1 MDKTEALRSIHYD
14 LLEYIQR
21 KVRVDFDYARQRP
34 VSFTVGGKKHV
45 VGEVVGRFR
54 TRREYPV
61 NAFLVRENS
70 DDVFFLYFNYSGFDP
85 HGSLATGNWV
95 LSFRI
100 LNDNELMA
108 FYRED
113 RKMLINMTL
122 KRVVDFHGHLCPDLA
137 IGGKVCE
144 YVQKLF
150 STGSESDGGI
160 SIIAENST
168 SALDAIQVLL
178 GVSVGNQRL
187 QIMDFGK
194 HNYMIFF
201 RNIGEGCKL
210 SLQRQQYGDE
220 DEYNRIESRI
230 LNNEATFDEITQFQ
244 SFLDGRVKH
253 LLGLPPERL
262 FKVEPCHEKPA
273 LYHTESASVYLTC
286 TCCGEQVL
294 KSHVID
300 YQGRVCCIPCFQRL
314 NNGDACRR
322 LQ

>member
-1 MDKTEALRSIHYD
+1 MDKIEALRSINYD

-21 KVRVDFDYARQRP
+21 KVSVDFDYARQMP
-34 VSFTVGGKKHV
+34 VSFTVGRKKHV
-45 VGEVVGRFR
+45 VGEVVGRFK
-54 TRREYPV
+54 TRREYPL
-61 NAFLVRENS
+61 NAFLVREDS
-70 DDVFFLYFNYSGFDP
+70 DEVFFLYFHYYGFDP
-85 HGSLATGNWV
+85 HGSIAAGNWV

-100 LNDNELMA
+100 LHDNELMS

-150 STGSESDGGI
+150 SSISEPDGGL
-160 SIIAENST
+160 SIIAENRT

-187 QIMDFGK
+187 HIMDFGK
-194 HNYMIFF
+194 HNYMVFF
-201 RNIGEGCKL
+201 KNTGNGFKL
-210 SLQRQQYGDE
+210 SLKRQRYGDE

-230 LNNEATFDEITQFQ
+230 LNNEATFDEVTQFQ

-253 LLGLPPERL
+253 LLSLPPEGL
-262 FKVEPCHEKPA
+262 FKVEPHR
-273 LYHTESASVYLTC
+273 ESAQHHAEIASIYLTC

-294 KSHVID
+294 KSHIND
-300 YQGRVCCIPCFQRL
+300 YRGQIYCIPCFQRM
-314 NNGDACRR
+314 NISYA
-322 LQ
+322 

>member
-1 MDKTEALRSIHYD
+1 MNKTEALRSIHYD

-21 KVRVDFDYARQRP
+21 KVRVEFDYARQMP

-45 VGEVVGRFR
+45 VDEVVGRFK

-61 NAFLVRENS
+61 NAFLVQANS
-70 DDVFFLYFNYSGFDP
+70 DEVFFLYFHYYGFDP
-85 HGSLATGNWV
+85 HRSLHAGNWV

-150 STGSESDGGI
+150 SPSSEPDGGLA
-160 SIIAENST
+160 IIAENST

-187 QIMDFGK
+187 HIIDFGK
-194 HNYMIFF
+194 HNYMVFF
-201 RNIGEGCKL
+201 KNTGNGFKL
-210 SLQRQQYGDE
+210 SLKRQQYGDE
-220 DEYNRIESRI
+220 EEYNRIESRI
-230 LNNEATFDEITQFQ
+230 LNNEATFDEVTQFQ
-244 SFLDGRVKH
+244 SFLDDRVKH
-253 LLGLPPERL
+253 LLNLPPEGL
-262 FKVEPCHEKPA
+262 FKVEPYREPA
-273 LYHTESASVYLTC
+273 QHHAEIASVYLTC

-294 KSHVID
+294 KSHINA
-300 YQGRVCCIPCFQRL
+300 YRGQIYCIPCFQRM
-314 NNGDACRR
+314 NIGYA
-322 LQ
+322 

>member
-1 MDKTEALRSIHYD
+1 MERLR
-14 LLEYIQR
+14 
-21 KVRVDFDYARQRP
+21 KN
-34 VSFTVGGKKHV
+34 HV

-61 NAFLVRENS
+61 NAFLVRE
-70 DDVFFLYFNYSGFDP
+70 DGGEVFFLYFHYDGFDP
-85 HGSLATGNWV
+85 HRSLHAGNRV

-100 LNDNELMA
+100 LNDNELLA

-144 YVQKLF
+144 YVQKMF
-150 STGSESDGGI
+150 STSIEADGGI
-160 SIIAENST
+160 SIIAENRT

-187 QIMDFGK
+187 QIRDFGK
-194 HNYMIFF
+194 HNYKVFF
-201 RNIGEGCKL
+201 RNIGDGCKL
-210 SLQRQQYGDE
+210 SLKRQRYGDE
-220 DEYNRIESRI
+220 DEYNRIESKI

-244 SFLDGRVKH
+244 GFLDDRVRH
-253 LLGLPPERL
+253 LLSLSPEGL
-262 FKVEPCHEKPA
+262 FKVEPYHAKPA
-273 LYHTESASVYLTC
+273 RYHTESASVYLTC

-300 YQGRVCCIPCFQRL
+300 YQGRVCCIPCFRRL
-314 NNGDACRR
+314 NIGDAGHHP
-322 LQ
+322 Q